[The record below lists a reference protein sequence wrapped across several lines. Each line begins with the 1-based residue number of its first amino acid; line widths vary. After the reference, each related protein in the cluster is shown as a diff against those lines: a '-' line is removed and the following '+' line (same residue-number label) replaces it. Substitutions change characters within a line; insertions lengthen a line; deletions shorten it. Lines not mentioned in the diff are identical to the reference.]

1 MRGQISNHSSSG
13 IFTPKG
19 SSSGRL
25 QSRRLRVLRVWK
37 QDYLHYKYLW
47 PNLEWAAKTALERV
61 GTECPTVLDIGCGHK
76 PYRDLFTRA
85 QHWGMDHGIVDTSPD
100 FVGDALHLPLIDQS
114 VDIVFA
120 TQVIEHVS
128 NPHIMVRECGR
139 VLRPNGFLI
148 LSGPFFWPLHE
159 EPYDFFR
166 FTKYGFEQLLRSA
179 EFLEW
184 QIVEDGGDWAQLM
197 LSISLRLNKWL
208 FPLRCLVNITGA
220 LLDSFSRS
228 TRLPANYTVL
238 AKR

>member
-1 MRGQISNHSSSG
+1 MRGQIGIHLSSG
-13 IFTPKG
+13 IARPKG

-25 QSRRLRVLRVWK
+25 QSRRFRVLRVWK
-37 QDYLHYKYLW
+37 KDYLHYRYLW
-47 PNLEWAAKTALERV
+47 PNLEWAAKTALERL
-61 GTECPTVLDIGCGHK
+61 GIECPKVLDIGCGQK

-100 FVGDALHLPLIDQS
+100 FVGDALHLPLRDQS

-128 NPHIMVRECGR
+128 NPHMMVRECSR

-208 FPLRCLVNITGA
+208 LPLRCLVNVTGA

>member
-1 MRGQISNHSSSG
+1 MRGQIGIHLSSG
-13 IFTPKG
+13 ISRPKG

-47 PNLEWAAKTALERV
+47 PNLEWAAKTALQRV
-61 GTECPTVLDIGCGHK
+61 GTECPRVLDIGCGHK
-76 PYRDLFTRA
+76 PYRDLFTGV
-85 QHWGMDHGIVDTSPD
+85 QHWGMDHGTVDTSPD
-100 FVGDALHLPLIDQS
+100 FVGDALHLPLRDQS

-128 NPHIMVRECGR
+128 NPHMMVRECSR

-208 FPLRCLVNITGA
+208 FPLRCVVNITGA